1 MTNNKKGGY
10 KVGTVISGAQSV
22 DNNVVPVVSSG
33 KNQSVNGQK
42 FGDIMAKS
50 VGGNAGKKNS
60 STDTLSQ
67 NSIRTNTSSSDKNDV
82 AEKVSSA
89 DKAKAS
95 DTNKTQNTKTDNK
108 VAEKV
113 DKAANEVYDKIK
125 KTLGVSDEEI
135 QYSMENLG
143 LTMVDL
149 LMPEN
154 IMQLVTDDM
163 LSNAMKDIMDFVS
176 HTSQQLAADLSV
188 TPDDLKEILQ
198 SVSFD
203 EKADKNIQTHEEN
216 SDVKEDA
223 ADSNIKDASPLE
235 QVIAKKITTGSDSS
249 KNDAMSEKEN
259 GHEQKQSVST
269 NEHVNQLASGTTTTV
284 QSIAEEFSSVL
295 ENRGVNETD
304 ILDQIIN
311 QIKFTS
317 DDAVKSMEIQL
328 TPETLGKVNVL
339 VSVREGVVTAQLN
352 VQNEQVKKALENQ
365 MITLKENFENQG
377 VKVESVEITV
387 QTNAFE
393 NNQNFNN
400 QNEQKNNTSKN
411 RAKLNLNGLNF
422 DDDNDDE
429 LDDEHNSMLNE
440 NSSVEYMA

>member
-1 MTNNKKGGY
+1 
-10 KVGTVISGAQSV
+10 
-22 DNNVVPVVSSG
+22 
-33 KNQSVNGQK
+33 
-42 FGDIMAKS
+42 
-50 VGGNAGKKNS
+50 
-60 STDTLSQ
+60 
-67 NSIRTNTSSSDKNDV
+67 
-82 AEKVSSA
+82 
-89 DKAKAS
+89 
-95 DTNKTQNTKTDNK
+95 
-108 VAEKV
+108 
-113 DKAANEVYDKIK
+113 
-125 KTLGVSDEEI
+125 
-135 QYSMENLG
+135 
-143 LTMVDL
+143 
-149 LMPEN
+149 
-154 IMQLVTDDM
+154 
-163 LSNAMKDIMDFVS
+163 MKDIMDFVS
-176 HTSQQLAADLSV
+176 HTSQQLASDLSV

-198 SVSFD
+198 SVSID
-203 EKADKNIQTHEEN
+203 EKVDKNIQTHEEN
-216 SDVKEDA
+216 SDVKEDV

-259 GHEQKQSVST
+259 GHEQKQSVSS

-352 VQNEQVKKALENQ
+352 VQNEQVKKD
-365 MITLKENFENQG
+365 FENQG

-429 LDDEHNSMLNE
+429 LDDEQNSMLNE

>member
-1 MTNNKKGGY
+1 
-10 KVGTVISGAQSV
+10 
-22 DNNVVPVVSSG
+22 
-33 KNQSVNGQK
+33 
-42 FGDIMAKS
+42 MAKS
-50 VGGNAGKKNS
+50 VGSNAGKKNS

-89 DKAKAS
+89 DKAKTS

-125 KTLGVSDEEI
+125 KTLGISDEEL

-143 LTMVDL
+143 LTMADL

-154 IMQLVTDDM
+154 IMQLVMDITGTQDSIQLVTDDM

-176 HTSQQLAADLSV
+176 LTSQQLAADVSV

-216 SDVKEDA
+216 SDVEERCCGQQYEKMP
-223 ADSNIKDASPLE
+223 SPLG

-259 GHEQKQSVST
+259 GHEQKQSVSS
-269 NEHVNQLASGTTTTV
+269 NQNVNQLASGTTTTV

-339 VSVREGVVTAQLN
+339 VSVREGVVTAQLS

-429 LDDEHNSMLNE
+429 LDDEQNSMLNE
-440 NSSVEYMA
+440 NSSVEYTA

>member
-1 MTNNKKGGY
+1 M
-10 KVGTVISGAQSV
+10 GTVISGAQSV

-135 QYSMENLG
+135 QHSMENLG

-154 IMQLVTDDM
+154 IMQLVMDITGTQDSMQLVTDDM

-176 HTSQQLAADLSV
+176 HTSQQLAVDLSV

-198 SVSFD
+198 SVSID

-235 QVIAKKITTGSDSS
+235 KVIAKKITTGSDSS
-249 KNDAMSEKEN
+249 K
-259 GHEQKQSVST
+259 
-269 NEHVNQLASGTTTTV
+269 
-284 QSIAEEFSSVL
+284 FSFNV
-295 ENRGVNETD
+295 
-304 ILDQIIN
+304 II
-311 QIKFTS
+311 
-317 DDAVKSMEIQL
+317 
-328 TPETLGKVNVL
+328 
-339 VSVREGVVTAQLN
+339 
-352 VQNEQVKKALENQ
+352 
-365 MITLKENFENQG
+365 
-377 VKVESVEITV
+377 
-387 QTNAFE
+387 
-393 NNQNFNN
+393 
-400 QNEQKNNTSKN
+400 
-411 RAKLNLNGLNF
+411 
-422 DDDNDDE
+422 
-429 LDDEHNSMLNE
+429 
-440 NSSVEYMA
+440 

>member
-1 MTNNKKGGY
+1 
-10 KVGTVISGAQSV
+10 
-22 DNNVVPVVSSG
+22 
-33 KNQSVNGQK
+33 
-42 FGDIMAKS
+42 
-50 VGGNAGKKNS
+50 
-60 STDTLSQ
+60 
-67 NSIRTNTSSSDKNDV
+67 
-82 AEKVSSA
+82 
-89 DKAKAS
+89 
-95 DTNKTQNTKTDNK
+95 
-108 VAEKV
+108 
-113 DKAANEVYDKIK
+113 
-125 KTLGVSDEEI
+125 
-135 QYSMENLG
+135 
-143 LTMVDL
+143 
-149 LMPEN
+149 
-154 IMQLVTDDM
+154 
-163 LSNAMKDIMDFVS
+163 
-176 HTSQQLAADLSV
+176 
-188 TPDDLKEILQ
+188 
-198 SVSFD
+198 
-203 EKADKNIQTHEEN
+203 
-216 SDVKEDA
+216 
-223 ADSNIKDASPLE
+223 
-235 QVIAKKITTGSDSS
+235 
-249 KNDAMSEKEN
+249 MSEKEN
-259 GHEQKQSVST
+259 GHEQKQSVSS
-269 NEHVNQLASGTTTTV
+269 NENVNQLASGTTTTV

-328 TPETLGKVNVL
+328 APETLGKVNVL

-400 QNEQKNNTSKN
+400 QNEQKDNTSKN

-429 LDDEHNSMLNE
+429 LDDEQNSMLNE